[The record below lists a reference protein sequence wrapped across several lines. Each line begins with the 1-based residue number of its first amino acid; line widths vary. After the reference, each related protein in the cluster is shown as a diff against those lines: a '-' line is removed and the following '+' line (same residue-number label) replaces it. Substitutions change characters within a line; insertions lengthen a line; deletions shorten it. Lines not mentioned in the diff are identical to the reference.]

1 MNSHRTLV
9 ARLNGNKTMS
19 TTKTGENNEQR
30 FVELRQSQGY
40 LSFKRNRKPYGPYD
54 MWKTF
59 DVISINSDGIELCQ
73 VKTAKRKDTR
83 GALTQVAKWM
93 IENKDKLPD
102 NLSCVVAVWIE
113 AEQKFYV
120 TEVG

>member
-1 MNSHRTLV
+1 
-9 ARLNGNKTMS
+9 MS
-19 TTKTGENNEQR
+19 TTKTGEDNEQR

-113 AEQKFYV
+113 PEQKFYV